1 MATENKNVAKEAKNP
16 VLTVRYWKDLKC
28 YWLVWTLVYAFK
40 IKPLIVRHPLLLYLA
55 LTSKCFINP
64 VNINEQL
71 FVHIL
76 CLSLN

>member
-40 IKPLIVRHPLLLYLA
+40 IKPLIADSKTSFIALLSADFQMLY
-55 LTSKCFINP
+55 
-64 VNINEQL
+64 
-71 FVHIL
+71 
-76 CLSLN
+76 